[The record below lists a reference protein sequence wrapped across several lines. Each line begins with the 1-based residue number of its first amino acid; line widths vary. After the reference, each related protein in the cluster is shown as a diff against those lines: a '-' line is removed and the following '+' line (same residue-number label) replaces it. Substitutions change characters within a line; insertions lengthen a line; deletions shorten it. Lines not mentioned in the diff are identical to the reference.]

1 MTNSIK
7 LSIIIP
13 ALNEEDYIGGLLT
26 CLTNQT
32 YKNFEVIVIDGNS
45 RDATRD
51 KVMEFTGL
59 LDVKCINAMRKG
71 ISFQRNLGVKHA
83 SNSHIIFLD
92 ADGYI
97 QDDFL
102 ERVVNYLND
111 HPETDI
117 MTTWIEPISTKKID
131 KVLYFTYNQFYL
143 DLVKKVKPQG
153 GGAFIYIKKEVF
165 DAIGGFNEKAYI
177 AEDHDLFARAHK
189 AGFKYALLKRPVI
202 KTSVRRLE
210 KQGRLRYI
218 WAMGKGAIYM
228 HLVGPIES
236 SKIIDY
242 MMDEGGAF
250 YKVNISNFQ
259 QTFQQN
265 LKHNLELLKKKS
277 KRNF

>member
-1 MTNSIK
+1 MTNSAKI
-7 LSIIIP
+7 SIIIP

-26 CLTNQT
+26 CLCNQT
-32 YKNFEVIVIDGNS
+32 YKDFEVIVIDGNS
-45 RDATRD
+45 WDATRD
-51 KVMEFTGL
+51 KVFEFTGL
-59 LDVKCINAMRKG
+59 LDLKCINAQRKG
-71 ISFQRNLGVKHA
+71 ISFQRNLGVTYA
-83 SNSHIIFLD
+83 QYDQIIFLD

-102 ERVVNYLND
+102 ERVHNYITA
-111 HPETDI
+111 HPDVDI
-117 MTTWIEPISTKKID
+117 MTTWVEPLSTKKID

-143 DLVKKVKPQG
+143 DLIKKVKPQG
-153 GGAFIYIKKEVF
+153 GGAFIFIKKAVF
-165 DAIGGFNEKAYI
+165 NALGGFNEKAYI

-189 AGFKYALLKRPVI
+189 AGYKYALIKRPSV

-218 WAMGKGAIYM
+218 WTMGKGAIYM

-250 YKVNISNFQ
+250 YKINISNIQ
-259 QTFQQN
+259 HSLEHN
-265 LKHNLELLKKKS
+265 LKFLKKKQ
-277 KRNF
+277 K